1 MKIFNQFIVAVLI
14 LFSINSI
21 NAATKHQEVYIADE
35 PLPIIAAKLEEQ
47 GLSRGS
53 VISHLKTTLQ
63 KITPKLA
70 KEKYDIK
77 LQENNFSEDYLLAIK
92 KMLKDELK
100 LPNVPNVYPAVAICY
115 MEKKVGNGLFAMEDI
130 KKGDIIAEYV
140 GEYKYSVNGVK
151 PESTDYSAIAD
162 NSPDTFT
169 IIDAKYQGSAARFAQ
184 YLLTEEALSAYG
196 YEWLDKSNPKKELK
210 NDIAIA
216 NSALMLTGTNT
227 DKRLVLYA
235 TKNINAFEQIGFD
248 YGVLY
253 GYGSPGDPWA
263 EDPCLFR
270 KNGEVVPE
278 QTYQI
283 ARRGLIF
290 RDKIS
295 VDNTATVKPMF
306 MNNETLEYVD
316 KNVSLTIGNYKIIPV
331 SSIVSTIY
339 KNAYVSPLIVI
350 VDNEEW
356 TNKTSSP
363 KSRLAIMGY
372 FITDEE
378 NLNKIFAIK
387 KHGISGVNSK
397 DIDDVISSLK
407 KDNYGK
413 NNDGVMKEEV

>member
-1 MKIFNQFIVAVLI
+1 
-14 LFSINSI
+14 
-21 NAATKHQEVYIADE
+21 
-35 PLPIIAAKLEEQ
+35 
-47 GLSRGS
+47 
-53 VISHLKTTLQ
+53 
-63 KITPKLA
+63 
-70 KEKYDIK
+70 
-77 LQENNFSEDYLLAIK
+77 
-92 KMLKDELK
+92 
-100 LPNVPNVYPAVAICY
+100 

-140 GEYKYSVNGVK
+140 GEHKYSVNGVK
-151 PESTDYSAIAD
+151 PESTDYTAIVD

-184 YLLTEEALSAYG
+184 YLLPEDALSAYG
-196 YEWLDKSNPKKELK
+196 YECLDKSNLKKELK

-253 GYGSPGDPWA
+253 GYGSADDLWA
-263 EDPCLFR
+263 EDPCLFH

-283 ARRGLIF
+283 ARKGFIF

-295 VDNTATVKPMF
+295 IGNTGTIKPMF
-306 MNNETLEYVD
+306 MSHETLEYVGE
-316 KNVSLTIGNYKIIPV
+316 NVSLTIGNYKIIPV

-339 KNAYVSPLIVI
+339 KNAYVPPLIVV

-356 TNKTSSP
+356 TNKISSP

-372 FITDEE
+372 FITDDE
-378 NLNKIFAIK
+378 NLSKISAIK
-387 KHGISGVNSK
+387 NKGISSANSK
-397 DIDDVISSLK
+397 DIDDIISSLK

-413 NNDGVMKEEV
+413 YNDGVMKEEV